1 MNRKILQAAAV
12 ASALVYCGTAAAQGN
27 TGNTANTDDTG
38 NATST
43 PAPATATPS
52 PAEATPTPAAAAPS
66 AAQAP
71 VQVRGEQV
79 GPKRKPP
86 NRPMLI
92 AGATLLGL
100 SYVPSVIA
108 GIQSTRG
115 ADHLMYLPVVGPWL
129 DLGNRSCTPAEP
141 CTNEGISAALLV
153 IDGAAQL
160 AGGVLMAASFFVP
173 QRAAQVTTTVGGDN
187 VNVQIT
193 PAGMGV
199 GGWGLAAVGD
209 F

>member
-27 TGNTANTDDTG
+27 TGSTDGAG
-38 NATST
+38 NATNT
-43 PAPATATPS
+43 PAPATAAPS

-66 AAQAP
+66 AAAP

-108 GIQSTRG
+108 GIQSTRDS
-115 ADHLMYLPVVGPWL
+115 DHLMYLPVVGPWL

-187 VNVQIT
+187 VNVQFT
-193 PAGMGV
+193 PASMGA